1 MDKQAK
7 IYVTNHQ
14 ERAGSAIYHYLLKQG
29 YENVVVRTGME
40 AGRES
45 IQAMNTFF
53 AEENIEYVLMTD
65 GYEYA
70 ESNAKAE
77 LQARR
82 WHQANVLEASA
93 RYNVKKLL
101 YVGDIHVYPKYTP
114 QPLKET
120 FLQRGIID
128 EVYAEQTQVTREG
141 IALCRASNR
150 ASNTNFHIAVAP
162 RMYTAADMNRQDGM
176 VADAMQRC
184 LRARDQWQ
192 SKVEIPEK
200 EPAFQELIYGDDMA
214 SGCVFVMNHY
224 NEKGP
229 VNIGTERE
237 VSAKELVMLIKRIT
251 GYRGA
256 VFFTGSGSG
265 GMRRKTLD
273 TSKINRYGWY
283 PEVSLAKGLQALNQW
298 EIERDRAGRA

>member
-29 YENVVVRTGME
+29 YENVVVQSGIDTGM
-40 AGRES
+40 ES

-53 AEENIEYVLMTD
+53 AKENIEYVFMTD

-70 ESNAKAE
+70 EANTKAD

-82 WHQANVLEASA
+82 WQQTNVLEASA

-101 YVGDIHVYPKYTP
+101 YLGDIYVYPKYTP

-141 IALCRASNR
+141 IALCRAYNR
-150 ASNTNFHIAVAP
+150 TSSTNFHIAVAP
-162 RMYTAADMNRQDGM
+162 RMYAVEDMNKRSGM

-184 LRARDQWQ
+184 MQARDQWQ
-192 SKVEIPEK
+192 AKVEIPEK
-200 EPAFQELIYGDDMA
+200 EPAFQELIYGEDLA

-229 VNIGTERE
+229 VNIGTGRE
-237 VSAKELVMLIKRIT
+237 VCAKELVMLIKRIT
-251 GYRGA
+251 GYKGA

-265 GMRRKTLD
+265 GMRKKTLD

-283 PEVSLAKGLQALNQW
+283 PEVSLAKGLQALHQW
-298 EIERDRAGRA
+298 ETERDRAGRA